1 MLPNPHAPP
10 QMPHNG
16 CNFTADQEE
25 ESIIRCLGAE
35 AMLQRQNISP
45 RGERTPRGRVSD
57 DQGAKS
63 PDGNDAVHV
72 PFTHTVT
79 QSLGAGK
86 PMDLWHFRGVH
97 NYIHLCSH
105 INQSITEMTCTSS
118 IYVYKNDVGVL

>member
-1 MLPNPHAPP
+1 
-10 QMPHNG
+10 MPHNG
-16 CNFTADQEE
+16 HNFTADQEE
-25 ESIIRCLGAE
+25 ECI
-35 AMLQRQNISP
+35 ISP
-45 RGERTPRGRVSD
+45 EAFQRLSDAAKAKYLASRGQRTPRGRVSD

-118 IYVYKNDVGVL
+118 IYVYKNDVGGM